1 MAGAKGASCLG
12 PTGGQPPNGR
22 EEPKEGPKPKGKPF
36 DINQQVVREAYERV
50 KANRGA
56 AGVDEESIEEF
67 EGDLER
73 NLYKLWNRLS
83 SGTYFPPPVRAV
95 EIPKKSG
102 GVRVLGVPTVTDRIA
117 QTVVRMYL
125 EPEVEP
131 LFHPDSYGY
140 RPGRSALD
148 AVAMCRQRCWR
159 YDWVIDLDIRSFFDS
174 IRHDLLLE
182 WVSKHTR
189 LRWVVLY
196 VERWLKAPLQREDGT
211 LVPRERGTPQGSAIS
226 PLLANLYLHYAF
238 DQWMA
243 REFPHVPFERYADD
257 GVVHCKSEKQAWY
270 VLGRISRRM
279 GEVGLE
285 LNRAKTRIVYC
296 KDEDRKDSYENERFD
311 FLGYTFRPRLAKNR
325 QGNYFVS
332 FLPAVGDNARR
343 EIGHEIRSWHL
354 ARRSDKDLS
363 DLARMYNPIV
373 QGWVGYYGRFYPSW
387 LQLILRRLNDRLVW
401 WAMRKYKRLRRHY
414 VRAVRWLMGVY
425 RRSPDL
431 FAHWRAGARPDGWT
445 VGAG

>member
-1 MAGAKGASCLG
+1 MVGAKGANCPGSS
-12 PTGGQPPNGR
+12 GGQPPGGR
-22 EEPKEGPKPKGKPF
+22 EEPGGEPKPKGKSF
-36 DINQQVVREAYERV
+36 DISRQVVWEAYEKV

-67 EGDLER
+67 ERDRER
-73 NLYKLWNRLS
+73 NLYKLWNRMS
-83 SGTYFPPPVRAV
+83 SGSYFPPPVRAV

-117 QTVVRMYL
+117 QTVARMYF

-148 AVAMCRQRCWR
+148 AVAVCRQRCWR
-159 YDWVIDLDIRSFFDS
+159 NDWVIDLDIRSFFDS

-182 WVSKHTR
+182 WVSKHAGQ
-189 LRWVVLY
+189 RWVVLY
-196 VERWLKAPLQREDGT
+196 VERWLKAPLQREDGR
-211 LVPRERGTPQGSAIS
+211 LVPRDRGTPQGSAIS

-238 DQWMA
+238 DQWME

-257 GVVHCKSEKQAWY
+257 GVAHCKSEKQARY
-270 VLGRISRRM
+270 VLEAISRRM

-285 LNRAKTRIVYC
+285 LNRAKTRLVYC
-296 KDEDRKDSYENERFD
+296 KDSDRKGSYENERFD
-311 FLGYTFRPRLAKNR
+311 FLGYTFRPRLAKSR
-325 QGNYFVS
+325 QGSYFVS
-332 FLPAVGDNARR
+332 FLPAVGDDAKR
-343 EIGHEIRSWHL
+343 EIGREIRSWHL

-363 DLARMYNPIV
+363 DLARMFNPTV
-373 QGWVGYYGRFYPSW
+373 RGWVSYYGRFYPSW
-387 LQLILRRLNDRLVW
+387 LRLVLRRLNDRLVR
-401 WAMRKYKRLRRHY
+401 WAMRKYKRLRGHY
-414 VRAVRWLMGVY
+414 RRAVRWLVGVY

-431 FAHWRAGARPDGWT
+431 FAHWQVGARPDGWT